1 MTLTNN
7 QPLKI
12 DANRTFANPNYKPNA
27 PAFINYSPP
36 SPVPERFSFLRN
48 HSSLQDQVVSTFR
61 SLICPKLSEA
71 ILFGNRWS
79 FIMGAVEKPLKNKE
93 DRLPGEAKEIL
104 KSLAAKWGDVVD
116 TSELQV
122 FSLKGAMT
130 NQVFQI
136 KWPTETKDVSRK
148 VLVRIYGQG
157 VEVFFDRDDEI
168 RTFEFISK
176 HGQGPRLLGRFS
188 NGRIEEFINART
200 LSASDLR
207 DPKTSALIASKM
219 KEFHDLEMPGP
230 KNVRLWERLRKWLH
244 AAKSLA
250 SPEEAKAFCLDTIEE
265 DISILEKELSQA
277 HQHIV
282 FCHNDL
288 QYGNIMIDEKTNSI
302 TIIDYEYASYNPVA
316 FDIANHFCEM
326 AADYHTETPHIL
338 DFSKYPGLEERQRF
352 VRIYLSSSGNEPSNV
367 EVEQLLQDVE
377 KYTLANHLFWGLWG
391 IISEHVNEIDFD
403 YIEYARQRFQQYWS
417 RKPTLLGSVGASP
430 DSATDGNRAI

>member
-1 MTLTNN
+1 
-7 QPLKI
+7 
-12 DANRTFANPNYKPNA
+12 
-27 PAFINYSPP
+27 
-36 SPVPERFSFLRN
+36 
-48 HSSLQDQVVSTFR
+48 
-61 SLICPKLSEA
+61 
-71 ILFGNRWS
+71 
-79 FIMGAVEKPLKNKE
+79 MGAVEKPLKNKE